1 MKAFVRAQY
10 GPPSVL
16 EFEDVNSPVLK
27 DDEVL
32 VRVHAASLN
41 QGDLD
46 YLYGKPFL
54 TRMGIGLRAPRKRG
68 LGFDA
73 AGHVEAVGKDVTR
86 FQPGDAVFG
95 DLTQF
100 GHSAFAEYAIAP
112 ERAWAQMPSSM
123 SYEEAATLPQAA
135 ILALQGLRGRG
146 GIARGNRVL
155 INGASGSVGPFAVQ
169 IAKAL
174 GAHVTG
180 VCSSKKMD
188 MVRRLGA
195 DEVIDYTLEDY
206 TRGEQRYDRIVD
218 VAGNR
223 SIFQCRRALKPS
235 GVYVLLGGSTSRI
248 CACLFLGPLITLAER
263 KKMGFLWWK
272 PFQKEDVAFLQG
284 LIAAGK
290 IKPVIDSTYPL
301 SEVREALGHLETGN
315 AQGKVVIT
323 SP

>member
-1 MKAFVRAQY
+1 MKAFVRTQY

-16 EFEDVNSPVLK
+16 KMEDVDSPVVK

-32 VRVHAASLN
+32 VCVHAASLN

-73 AGHVEAVGKDVTR
+73 AGHVEAVSNNVTR
-86 FQPGDAVFG
+86 FQLGDAVFA

-112 ERAWAQMPSSM
+112 ERAWADKPSSL

-146 GIARGNRVL
+146 GIARGNKVL
-155 INGASGSVGPFAVQ
+155 VNGASGSVGPFAVQ
-169 IAKAL
+169 VAMAL

-180 VCSSKKMD
+180 VCSTEKMD
-188 MVRRLGA
+188 MVRGLGA

-206 TRGEQRYDRIVD
+206 TRGGPRYDRIVD

-223 SIFQCRRALKPS
+223 SM
-235 GVYVLLGGSTSRI
+235 LLCLSSR
-248 CACLFLGPLITLAER
+248 CG
-263 KKMGFLWWK
+263 
-272 PFQKEDVAFLQG
+272 
-284 LIAAGK
+284 
-290 IKPVIDSTYPL
+290 DSW
-301 SEVREALGHLETGN
+301 
-315 AQGKVVIT
+315 
-323 SP
+323 

>member
-1 MKAFVRAQY
+1 MRRASRPEDRSLSPCTSSTRPDPGNHRGGGTGPPPRYRSSTDREGAVKAFVRAQY
-10 GPPSVL
+10 GPPDVL
-16 EFEDVNSPVLK
+16 EFEDVDSPVVK
-27 DDEVL
+27 DDDVL
-32 VRVHAASLN
+32 VRVHASSLN

-54 TRMGIGLRAPRKRG
+54 TRMGIGLRAPRHRG

-73 AGHVEAVGKDVTR
+73 AGQIEAVGKDITR

-112 ERAWAQMPSSM
+112 ERAWALKPSSM
-123 SYEEAATLPQAA
+123 SYEKAATLPQAA

-146 GIARGNRVL
+146 GIAKGNTVL

-180 VCSSKKMD
+180 VCSTKKTD
-188 MVRRLGA
+188 MVRGLGA

-206 TRGEQRYDRIVD
+206 TRGGPGTTGFSMWQATV
-218 VAGNR
+218 R
-223 SIFQCRRALKPS
+223 SS
-235 GVYVLLGGSTSRI
+235 S
-248 CACLFLGPLITLAER
+248 
-263 KKMGFLWWK
+263 
-272 PFQKEDVAFLQG
+272 
-284 LIAAGK
+284 AA
-290 IKPVIDSTYPL
+290 
-301 SEVREALGHLETGN
+301 AH
-315 AQGKVVIT
+315 
-323 SP
+323 